1 MEAVLSMAIAAVA
14 IAGVVTGCGLAAQ
27 QTEQAASSAAAGFMA
42 QWRLEQS
49 RAAKWD
55 SLASPPVDELVSS
68 NFPVLIAPLDVPV
81 AGSNAQFATNL
92 TTITTVSTDP
102 PLKMIRVE
110 CVWSLL
116 ARGPFTNTLTTWRA
130 PDQ

>member
-1 MEAVLSMAIAAVA
+1 
-14 IAGVVTGCGLAAQ
+14 
-27 QTEQAASSAAAGFMA
+27 MA
-42 QWRLEQS
+42 QWRLEQT

-55 SLASPPVDELVSS
+55 TLASPPVDELVSS

-81 AGSNAQFATNL
+81 AGSTAQFATNL